1 MNIQRLLSKFVRE
14 RDSAQEELA
23 KFQEAFQ
30 KDAAHALSWGT
41 SVFVAAGK
49 ERVYNQL
56 IQFMNGNESAD
67 PAAVLSNMTDLVLD
81 KVLHRAKYPPQSTSP
96 TSNLMEQYEMAAWAN
111 VLTTLNDYKSYPS
124 SL

>member
-1 MNIQRLLSKFVRE
+1 MNIERLLSKFVRE
-14 RDSAQEELA
+14 RESAQEELA

-56 IQFMNGNESAD
+56 IQFMDTTRHD
-67 PAAVLSNMTDLVLD
+67 PAVVLANMADLVLD
-81 KVLHRAKYPPQSTSP
+81 RVLHRAKYPPQSTSP

>member
-1 MNIQRLLSKFVRE
+1 MNIERLLSKFVRDRE
-14 RDSAQEELA
+14 SAQEELV

-30 KDAAHALSWGT
+30 KDAAYALSWGT

-56 IQFMNGNESAD
+56 IQFMAD
-67 PAAVLSNMTDLVLD
+67 NRTHDCLTDIVLD
-81 KVLHRAKYPPQSTSP
+81 KVLSTAKYPPQSTSP

-111 VLTTLNDYKSYPS
+111 VLTTLNNYKSYPS